1 LSAKDSRRSHSKT
14 EETRAFAQMKTD
26 LAIVAVRR
34 PRRALGAIAG
44 LAAFGLAVMALWG
57 GDLPADNAPPTTI
70 ALAVLGDSSSHSY
83 QDSLSF
89 PPGSAVRGGAFRA
102 RTFQWTEV
110 LARLRG
116 DELNPGPWV
125 RWGRPGPVAWLRGAI
140 GLHAGRTPRKEDYLY
155 NFARSGASCGSLIG
169 GALQRLGQAPQLVEL
184 MDHDPGRW
192 RSGVV
197 IIRIGNNDW
206 SAILDDQARDPEAP
220 KVRAAAAYCVE
231 QIAAAVR
238 LIHAKHPDT
247 RILLVGVDN
256 EMNEPGAFDKYRSAI
271 AIANI
276 QTAFDDFNARLR
288 ELAGADA
295 RLGFFDLGVWFRNLW
310 GMREL
315 DGTPKYRAV
324 VVGEEMSVTN
334 TIGDEPNN
342 AILADDHAGL
352 VWNALWAQSLVVRL
366 REVFD
371 LPLTQ
376 ITDEELVRFVSTS

>member
-1 LSAKDSRRSHSKT
+1 
-14 EETRAFAQMKTD
+14 MKTD
-26 LAIVAVRR
+26 PVKVRR
-34 PRRALGAIAG
+34 PRRALSAMAG
-44 LAAFGLAVMALWG
+44 LGAFGLAVLVLWG
-57 GDLPADNAPPTTI
+57 GYVPADNSPPSTI

-89 PPGSAVRGGAFRA
+89 PPGSADRGGTYRA

-116 DELNPGPWV
+116 NELNPGPWV
-125 RWGRPGPVAWLRGAI
+125 RWGRPGYVAWLRGAI
-140 GLHAGRTPRKEDYLY
+140 GLYAGRTPRKEDYLY
-155 NFARSGASCGSLIG
+155 NFASSGASCGNLMG
-169 GALQRLGQAPQLVEL
+169 GALQQLGQASQLVGL

-197 IIRIGNNDW
+197 VIRIGNNDW
-206 SAILDDQARDPEAP
+206 SAVLGEQARDPKAP
-220 KVRAAAAYCVE
+220 KVRAAAAYCIA

-238 LIHAKHPDT
+238 LIHATHPNT

-256 EMNEPGAFDKYRSAI
+256 EMNEPEAFDKYRSAV
-271 AIANI
+271 AVANI

-288 ELAGADA
+288 ELAGTDA
-295 RLGFFDLGVWFRNLW
+295 RLGFFDLGGWFRNLW
-310 GMREL
+310 GMREP
-315 DGTPKYRAV
+315 DGTPNYRAV
-324 VVGEEMSVTN
+324 VVGEERVTN

-352 VWNALWAQSLVVRL
+352 VWNALWAQALVMRL
-366 REVFD
+366 REAFG

-376 ITDEELVRFVSTS
+376 ITDEELVRFISTS

>member
-1 LSAKDSRRSHSKT
+1 MDIDRANIRARSLK
-14 EETRAFAQMKTD
+14 RVIAALIGFVA
-26 LAIVAVRR
+26 LGIAIVVLRE
-34 PRRALGAIAG
+34 
-44 LAAFGLAVMALWG
+44 
-57 GDLPADNAPPTTI
+57 GDVPADNSRPTTI

-116 DELNPGPWV
+116 NELNLGPWV
-125 RWGRPGPVAWLRGAI
+125 LWGRSGQAAWLRRAI
-140 GLHAGRTPRKEDYLY
+140 GLDAGRTPRKEDYLY
-155 NFARSGASCGSLIG
+155 NFASSGASCGNLIG
-169 GALQRLGQAPQLVEL
+169 GTLQKPGQASQLVEL
-184 MDHDPGRW
+184 MDLDPGRW
-192 RSGVV
+192 RSGIVV
-197 IIRIGNNDW
+197 IRIGNNDW
-206 SAILDDQARDPEAP
+206 SAVLDDQARDPKAP

-231 QIAAAVR
+231 KIAAAIR
-238 LIHAKHPDT
+238 LIHARHPNT

-256 EMNEPGAFDKYRSAI
+256 EMNEPGAFDKYRSAV

-288 ELAGADA
+288 GLAGSDA
-295 RLGFFDLGVWFRNLW
+295 RLGFFDLGIWFRNLW

-324 VVGEEMSVTN
+324 VVGEKLRVTN

-352 VWNALWAQSLVVRL
+352 VWNALWAQSLVMRL
-366 REVFD
+366 RETFG
-371 LPLTQ
+371 LPLTR
-376 ITDEELVRFVSTS
+376 ISDEELERFVSAP